1 MMMSKDQ
8 RQFPRK
14 KTEEAADISAGE
26 EVYAGTIKD
35 ISEGGAAVE
44 FRFPSGHEREPF
56 DIGSHVEL
64 SPEKSDP
71 RSGHVVRQ
79 YVNGVG
85 LEFDPSQDKK

>member
-1 MMMSKDQ
+1 MSKDK

-14 KTEEAADISAGE
+14 KTDESADISAGD

-35 ISEGGAAVE
+35 ISKGGAAVE
-44 FRFPSGHEREPF
+44 FRFPSDLEHRPF

-71 RSGHVVRQ
+71 KSGYVVRQ